1 MADNTSTRTTRLS
14 GDLDDRFTKYRG
26 DNDMTNSEALR
37 VLVRSGLAEANTDP
51 LDDRPDGLLAGLL
64 WDARRDIHN
73 FVLITVLS
81 LGFSM
86 LTTGVISLGF
96 LTLAGSYALTVL
108 VGAIDALV
116 LDRRVTLWLTEQST
130 ADAGVGVEA

>member
-14 GDLDDRFTKYRG
+14 GDLDGRFVEYRD

-51 LDDRPDGLLAGLL
+51 LDDRPDGTLAGLL
-64 WDARRDIHN
+64 WDARRDIHT

-130 ADAGVGVEA
+130 TDAGPGVEA